1 MNFRTKNLFL
11 SASLFLAGASTVS
24 ANGTEPALVAP
35 PADSVP
41 KVDMSYK
48 PLILKLNDKG
58 DKYIRFILLNQM
70 WASFT
75 ENNPGTVDVNN
86 AAIGGNWTFDAALR
100 RTRVLML
107 AQINP
112 RFFVMT
118 HFGINNQSFI
128 NGGASAGSNLS
139 TAGNAGSLTGTGT
152 VAGLTASNSGKRP
165 QVYIHD
171 AWTEYAVE
179 PGKLHVG
186 MGLHYW
192 NGISRLSSN
201 STLNFMTLDAP
212 IFNWV
217 NIEAT
222 DQFAR
227 QMGIY
232 AKGQLDRLDYRF
244 AINKPFVF
252 GTALATQAPQVA
264 GKEVATNILGEKT
277 AFQGYANYMFWDKES
292 NVLPY
297 FVGTYLGAKKVFN
310 IGAGFYSHPEA
321 TGARIAGASD
331 SLRKYNQLV
340 LGVDAFLD
348 MPLDK
353 AKGTAINALVT
364 YYNMDF
370 GPRYLRNL
378 GILNEHPNLA
388 AAASA
393 ANSYAVAGGGNLQPM
408 IGTGSVFYA
417 QVGYLLPKL
426 TSGHQIMPYGTFTY
440 KKFER
445 LADPSTQFALGLNY
459 FITGHNAKITAEYA
473 TRPVYKLD
481 AAGAIVTNGSAGQF
495 TIQTHIFL

>member
-11 SASLFLAGASTVS
+11 SASMVLAGTSALLAS
-24 ANGTEPALVAP
+24 EPTLAEP

-48 PLILKLNDKG
+48 PLMLKLNDKG
-58 DKYIRFILLNQM
+58 DKYIRFIMWHQM
-70 WASFT
+70 WATFT
-75 ENNPGTVDVNN
+75 QNNPGTIDVNGTN
-86 AAIGGNWTFDAALR
+86 VSDKWSFDAAIR
-100 RTRVLML
+100 RSRFLAY

-112 RFFVMT
+112 RFLILT
-118 HFGINNQSFI
+118 HWGINNQSFI
-128 NGGASAGSNLS
+128 NGGAFTPGVTNSVSN
-139 TAGNAGSLTGTGT
+139 AA
-152 VAGLTASNSGKRP
+152 KRP
-165 QVYIHD
+165 QIYIHD
-171 AWTEYAVE
+171 AWTEYAIE

-192 NGISRLSSN
+192 NGVSRLSSN
-201 STLNFMTLDAP
+201 STLNFMTMDAP
-212 IFNWV
+212 IFNWA
-217 NIEAT
+217 NIDAT

-232 AKGQLDRLDYRF
+232 AKGQLGQLDYRL

-252 GTALATQAPQVA
+252 GSALSGLTSAVA
-264 GKEVATNILGEKT
+264 GKEIAVNILSEKT
-277 AFQGYANYMFWDKES
+277 AVQGYANWMFWDKES
-292 NVLPY
+292 NVLP
-297 FVGTYLGAKKVFN
+297 FMVGTYLGTKKVFN
-310 IGAGFYSHPEA
+310 IGAGFYSHPEV
-321 TGARIAGASD
+321 TGAKITGAPD

-370 GPRYLRNL
+370 GPRYLRNI
-378 GILNEHPNLA
+378 GILNEHPGLA
-388 AAASA
+388 AAATA
-393 ANSYAVAGGGNLQPM
+393 ANGNSWSGGGNLQPM
-408 IGTGSVFYA
+408 IGTGSVLYA

-426 TSGHQIMPYGTFTY
+426 ASGHQIMPYGTFTY

-459 FITGHNAKITAEYA
+459 FITGHNAKVTAEYA

-481 AAGAIVTNGSAGQF
+481 AAGAIVKNGSAGQF